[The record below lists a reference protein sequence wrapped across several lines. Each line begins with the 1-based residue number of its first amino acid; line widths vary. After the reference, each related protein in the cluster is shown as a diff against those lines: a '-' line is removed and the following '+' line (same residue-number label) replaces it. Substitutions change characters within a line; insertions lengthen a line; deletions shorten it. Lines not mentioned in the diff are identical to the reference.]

1 MAMKIRYLV
10 CTTCGREVDAVE
22 ADDEQQSAAVL
33 AVMTALGM
41 DEPAARK
48 LVAKNNPGA
57 ELSPLEARDQLAEQI
72 VAQTVPDRPADTYV
86 CPDGHA
92 DGLRLTDDRPL
103 PPSSL
108 IVPTRG

>member
-1 MAMKIRYLV
+1 MMKVRYIV
-10 CTTCGREVDAVE
+10 CATCGREVDAVE
-22 ADDEQQSAAVL
+22 ADDEQQSGAVV
-33 AVMTALGM
+33 AVMGALGM
-41 DEPAARK
+41 DEAAARK

-86 CPDGHA
+86 CPDGHT
-92 DGLRLTDDRPL
+92 DGLRITDDRPL
-103 PPSSL
+103 PPAVS